1 MLKNYSIN
9 DYIYKIWLIF
19 VIRLCVFI
27 TNFVF
32 KTIFRPWKWQTSHR
46 VRVYRNQS
54 RMWNEAA
61 NPVLQVLP
69 NSWGGLPPRP
79 NHSQHRVSS
88 PCFTTKRSRS
98 ATLPETAFRS
108 RVGHSS
114 RPRRPRKISSQ
125 FVAFDVSD
133 SRQRNVLNWR
143 SDFLLFVRA
152 STFFDLENWSPT
164 SCPIAA
170 FERCL
175 QSDRRSAR
183 FRILQDSGRVKSDD
197 TSLGKNPIR
206 GVFPDRGS
214 QA

>member
-1 MLKNYSIN
+1 
-9 DYIYKIWLIF
+9 
-19 VIRLCVFI
+19 
-27 TNFVF
+27 
-32 KTIFRPWKWQTSHR
+32 
-46 VRVYRNQS
+46 
-54 RMWNEAA
+54 MWNEAA
-61 NPVLQVLP
+61 NPVIQVLP

-79 NHSQHRVSS
+79 DHSQHRVSS
-88 PCFTTKRSRS
+88 SCFTTKRSRS
-98 ATLPETAFRS
+98 TTLPETAFRS

-143 SDFLLFVRA
+143 SDFLLFVRT

-164 SCPIAA
+164 SCTIAA

-206 GVFPDRGS
+206 GILPDRGS
-214 QA
+214 QAKDEGRIEETLSGQLIDVARHPLLAKRGEGRGEELEFFRQPASFP